1 MLSAAALHF
10 AALLTV
16 CVSGTGRLI
25 QGDLTILP
33 TRRTAPTPETS
44 GPAENQLT
52 LRHFALTY
60 LHLAGIEAG
69 YGYFAPNIPPA
80 YRLTIELSDN
90 NGAVERGVLSPHR
103 GETGLRLA
111 SFLDAV
117 GRRPASDVRDIM
129 FQLMGKS
136 LLAEHPAAV
145 RLDVTVERIRQ
156 PKLAEARSAIEP
168 DFELAY
174 GYTFTRETTGES
186 IER

>member
-16 CVSGTGRLI
+16 CLLGTGRLI
-25 QGDLTILP
+25 QDGLTILP
-33 TRRTAPTPETS
+33 ARPATSAAPA
-44 GPAENQLT
+44 PAAGESRNA
-52 LRHFALTY
+52 LRPVALTY

-80 YRLTIELSDN
+80 YRLTIELLDKD
-90 NGAVERGVLSPHR
+90 GTVERGVLSPRR
-103 GETGLRLA
+103 GETGVRLA

-117 GRRPASDVRDIM
+117 GRRPAGDVRDIM

-156 PKLAEARSAIEP
+156 AKLAEAGSAFEP
-168 DFELAY
+168 GFELAY
-174 GYTFTRETTGES
+174 GYTFTRETTGQL